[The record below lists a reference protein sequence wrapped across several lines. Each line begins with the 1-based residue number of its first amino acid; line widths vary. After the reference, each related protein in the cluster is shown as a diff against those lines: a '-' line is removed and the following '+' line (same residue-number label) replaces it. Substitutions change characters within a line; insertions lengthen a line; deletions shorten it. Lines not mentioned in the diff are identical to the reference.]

1 MHASS
6 PRYDRDSVRRHAP
19 PGRFAAVALA
29 AVLLAACQGNALTGG
44 ERIGGTA
51 SADSAASAA
60 PGAGDRFD
68 RTVSTADRRKRAIYG
83 GLGNQR

>member
-6 PRYDRDSVRRHAP
+6 TRNDRDPARRHVP

-29 AVLLAACQGNALTGG
+29 ALLLAACQGNVLDGS
-44 ERIGGTA
+44 ERISGTA
-51 SADSAASAA
+51 SADSAARAA
-60 PGAGDRFD
+60 PGVGDRFG
-68 RTVSTADRRKRAIYG
+68 RTVSTAESRKRAIYG

>member
-6 PRYDRDSVRRHAP
+6 TRYDRDSVRRHVP

-29 AVLLAACQGNALTGG
+29 AVLLAACQGNALDGS
-44 ERIGGTA
+44 ERISGTA
-51 SADSAASAA
+51 SADNAASAA

-68 RTVSTADRRKRAIYG
+68 RTVSTADSRKRAIYG